1 MRRLRQ
7 PDTLSLGEARRIA
20 IAAQHADLGADRGAA
35 RDIATRSD
43 VRRLVDKL
51 GVLQI
56 DSVNVLARAHTLPVY
71 ARLGIYDR
79 ADLEYLAYGGKQRRL
94 FEYWGHAAS
103 LMPVGMQPLFRWR
116 MENARTGKNIYSG
129 LARFAEANKTLIR
142 DLRREIEQRGPS
154 AVGDFASHAN
164 AQAGWWGWSDAKCA
178 LEWLFWTGQLT
189 TATRRA
195 TFERIYDIPERVLPD
210 DVMAAPTPDE
220 ADAKRAL
227 IDHSARALGIGTEAC
242 LRDYYRLDAA
252 AAKRAIRDLVETG
265 TLREVTVEGW
275 EALAYVHADAR
286 LPKTV
291 AARALL
297 GPFDPLV
304 WHRDRAET
312 LFGAHIRIEL
322 YTPKHKRTH
331 GYYVLPFLFGD
342 RVVGRVDLKAEREAE
357 TLQVLSAHCEPG
369 IAAGEFVAALADEI
383 RLMARWLGLP
393 RINTSR
399 TGDAAAALQQMM

>member
-1 MRRLRQ
+1 MRRRRQ
-7 PDTLSLGEARRIA
+7 LDSLSLGEARRIA
-20 IAAQHADLGADRGAA
+20 IAAQGADRGAA
-35 RDIATRSD
+35 RDVATRAD
-43 VRRLVDKL
+43 VRRLINRL

-56 DSVNVLARAHTLPVY
+56 DSVNVLARAHTLPIY
-71 ARLGIYDR
+71 ARLGVYDR
-79 ADLEYLAYGGKQRRL
+79 ADLDTLAYGGKRRSL

-103 LMPVGMQPLFRWR
+103 LMPVEMQPLFRWR
-116 MENARTGKNIYSG
+116 MQDARAGRNIYTG

-142 DLRREIEQRGPS
+142 DLKREIAQRGPS

-164 AQAGWWGWSDAKCA
+164 REVGWWGWSDAKCA

-195 TFERIYDIPERVLPD
+195 TFERIYDLPERVLPD
-210 DVMAAPTPDE
+210 HILAAPTPSE
-220 ADAKRAL
+220 ANAKRAL
-227 IDHSARALGIGTEAC
+227 IAHSARALGIGTEVC

-252 AAKRAIRDLVETG
+252 ATKRAIRDLVEAG
-265 TLREVTVEGW
+265 TLRAVTVEGW
-275 EALAYVHADAR
+275 EKPAFVHAEAR

-304 WHRDRAET
+304 WHRDRAER
-312 LFGAHIRIEL
+312 LFGARIRIEL

-331 GYYVLPFLFGD
+331 GYYVLPFLLGD
-342 RVVGRVDLKAEREAE
+342 RVVGRVDLKADRDAE

-369 IAAGEFVAALADEI
+369 IAAEAWVEALADEV

-393 RINTSR
+393 RLETGR
-399 TGDAAAALQQMM
+399 TGDAAAALQRVL